1 MNKKDYKVL
10 FNTLYTP
17 LCLFAN
23 KYLDSLDDSKDIVQ
37 EVFLKLWKKKIV
49 IGDEAAMKSYLY
61 TSVKNKSIDFLKS
74 SYNKKKNLS
83 VQIDFK
89 DLESDAFLAREI
101 IISEASDII
110 EKAMKTLPKKSGK
123 VVRLAMQG
131 LSNEQIAE
139 DLSISINTVKTQ
151 KKLAYRKL
159 RELLKKDIFLILIHP
174 NL

>member
-1 MNKKDYKVL
+1 M

-37 EVFLKLWKKKIV
+37 EVFVKVWKKNIV
-49 IGDEAAMKSYLY
+49 IRDEAAMKSYLY
-61 TSVKNKSIDFLKS
+61 TAVKNKSIDFLKS

-89 DLESDAFLAREI
+89 DLESDAYLAREI
-101 IISEASDII
+101 IISEASEII
-110 EKAMKTLPKKSGK
+110 EKAMNTLPKKSGK

-139 DLSISINTVKTQ
+139 ELGVSINTVKTQ

-159 RELLKKDIFLILIHP
+159 RVLLKKDIFLILIYP
-174 NL
+174 IL

>member
-37 EVFLKLWKKKIV
+37 EVFVKVWKKNIV
-49 IGDEAAMKSYLY
+49 IRDEAAMKSYLY
-61 TSVKNKSIDFLKS
+61 TAVKNKSIDFLKS

-89 DLESDAFLAREI
+89 DLESDAYLAREI
-101 IISEASDII
+101 IISEASEII
-110 EKAMKTLPKKSGK
+110 EKAMNTLPKKSGK

-139 DLSISINTVKTQ
+139 ELGVSINTVKTQ

-159 RELLKKDIFLILIHP
+159 RVLLKKDIFLILIYP
-174 NL
+174 IL